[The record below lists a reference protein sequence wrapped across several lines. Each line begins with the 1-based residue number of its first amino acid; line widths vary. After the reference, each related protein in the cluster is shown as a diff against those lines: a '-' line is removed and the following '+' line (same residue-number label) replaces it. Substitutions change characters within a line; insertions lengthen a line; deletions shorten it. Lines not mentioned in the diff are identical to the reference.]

1 MLLRYMSLKYG
12 LEALRT
18 GEFKVTRPCDAN
30 DPYEMM
36 GGLHGRLSDRVR
48 GEFCNSVAMGWA
60 REAVNPTNRRII
72 LPLRK
77 VLNDA
82 WNNFEKTLA
91 IKILSRETF
100 DKNESFLCFADADQV
115 TDETD
120 QLMWAHYG
128 ECGRGVRIWFDEERL
143 KEVYPLIRPIV
154 YQEQRPTLELDRLTS
169 WGDADELKEFIGECY
184 FTKSQAWA
192 YEHEKRLL
200 IFRSMGEQLKTRRGD
215 IELIRIPID
224 AITRVDFGPMGMT
237 DEMFAAI
244 TEFQA
249 IERMKHIEFR
259 VATFTQNTY
268 SYSYDLVES

>member
-36 GGLHGRLSDRVR
+36 GGWSGRLSDRVR
-48 GEFCNSVAMGWA
+48 EEFCDSVAMGWA
-60 REAVNPTNRRII
+60 REAVEPTNRKII
-72 LPLRK
+72 MPLRK

-82 WNNFEKTLA
+82 WNNFEKTFA

-100 DKNESFLCFADADQV
+100 QKNESFLCFVDADQV

-154 YQEQRPTLELDRLTS
+154 YREQRPTLELDKLAS
-169 WGDADELKEFIGECY
+169 WGDADELKDFIGECY

-200 IFRSMGEQLKTRRGD
+200 VFESTDERLKTRRGKV
-215 IELIRIPID
+215 ELIRIPTET
-224 AITRVDFGPMGMT
+224 ITRVDFGPTGMT

-244 TEFQA
+244 KELQA
-249 IERMKHIEFR
+249 IERTKHIEFR
-259 VATFTQNTY
+259 VASFTQNTY
-268 SYSYDLVES
+268 SYSYDFVGS